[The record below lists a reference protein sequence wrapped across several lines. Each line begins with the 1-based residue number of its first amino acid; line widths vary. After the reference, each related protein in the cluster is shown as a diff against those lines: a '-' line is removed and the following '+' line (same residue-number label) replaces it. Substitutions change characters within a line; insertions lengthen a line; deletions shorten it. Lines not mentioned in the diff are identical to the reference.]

1 MPIFEYQCQGCGHT
15 FERVILVRDG
25 GKVSPCPKCQA
36 IQTRQLVSRF
46 SSPSSGTGSF
56 ICAPSALS

>member
-15 FERVILVRDG
+15 FERVMLVRNAE
-25 GKVSPCPKCQA
+25 VPPCPRCQA

-46 SSPSSGTGSF
+46 SSPSSGMGSF
-56 ICAPSALS
+56 SCAPSALS